1 MRSFSLASDGRVAGS
16 DASGIRWQD
25 RLGGRWAVSWQAYG
39 IGVALNAPLLIL
51 TGGSIGAEPVAASDM
66 PGWAVVALV
75 ASASTA
81 LWVLV
86 GDSVLL
92 RDRRERPAPVI
103 TVVAY
108 HAMTGVI
115 FACAIWFVGP
125 LVGVSRDGTFLETL
139 VVTVAIGLWFGIT
152 MVFLLDSR
160 QRFTQRREELLEEAV
175 SVEVGLLQEND
186 ATLRLRATIRERV
199 DEATEGLRSELT
211 AMLGTLDPGG
221 APPAADARLR
231 DVADLMRDSAES
243 AIRPLSHELW
253 RQASAEFPRPSA
265 KDVVRQ
271 ALLSERFWIMPTL
284 LIVFIGYVR
293 AGTYALGLGPGLL
306 AVLGLVAAV
315 GLTLLLA
322 NRVIAGMP
330 RVRGVVVALAFL
342 TAQAL
347 GIAFTLAMASR
358 GSDGDIGVEAF
369 GSLIGM
375 SISLLAPANIA
386 SLNAMRE
393 QVLMR
398 LKASTDG
405 ARARQ
410 IAQARQLAEI
420 TQQAA
425 RMLHGALQTKL
436 IAAAAG
442 IDQAVESGREDL
454 LEAAML
460 QVNVVLHETD
470 ADLSATSGA
479 RLDEVVERTCEAWQG
494 ILDVSLHID
503 AQVAGLIS
511 PAVESVGLL
520 VEEALANSFRHGRA
534 TRAAVSVTSM
544 HAADGEGLRVSVQDD
559 GLGGD
564 PADAG
569 LGTALM
575 SRLTEGRI
583 AYEMTDAGFC
593 VTGVISR
600 GA

>member
-1 MRSFSLASDGRVAGS
+1 MT
-16 DASGIRWQD
+16 GIRWQD

-51 TGGSIGAEPVAASDM
+51 TGGSIGAEPVAAADM
-66 PGWAVVALV
+66 PGWAAVAVV
-75 ASASTA
+75 ASAATA

-86 GDSVLL
+86 GDAVLF
-92 RDRRERPAPVI
+92 RHRRQRPAAVPA
-103 TVVAY
+103 VVAY
-108 HAMTGVI
+108 HAVTGVI
-115 FACAIWFVGP
+115 FTCAIWFVGP
-125 LVGVSRDGTFLETL
+125 LVGVTREGTLIELL

-160 QRFTQRREELLEEAV
+160 QRFTERREELLEEAV
-175 SVEVGLLQEND
+175 SVEVGLLQESD
-186 ATLRLRATIRERV
+186 ATQLLRSTIRARV
-199 DEATEGLRSELT
+199 DEATEDLRSEVT
-211 AMLGTLDPGG
+211 AMLGTLDPTG
-221 APPAADARLR
+221 APPATDVRLR

-265 KDVVRQ
+265 RDVLRQ
-271 ALLSERFWIMPTL
+271 ALLSERFWIVPTL

-293 AGTYALGLGPGLL
+293 AGTYALGLGPGLV
-306 AVLGLVAAV
+306 AVLVLVTLVGLVLAA
-315 GLTLLLA
+315 A
-322 NRVIAGMP
+322 NRVIAHLP
-330 RVRGVVVALAFL
+330 HWRGAVVVAAFL
-342 TAQAL
+342 IAQAL
-347 GIAFTLAMASR
+347 GIGFTLAMASR

-369 GSLIGM
+369 GSIIGM

-393 QVLMR
+393 QVLAR

-425 RMLHGALQTKL
+425 RMLHGSLQTKL

-442 IDQAVESGREDL
+442 IDQAVASGREDL

-460 QVNVVLHETD
+460 QVNVLLHETD
-470 ADLSATSGA
+470 ADLSVAPEEC
-479 RLDEVVERTCEAWQG
+479 LDEVVARTCGAWQG
-494 ILDVSLHID
+494 ILDITVMVEPDVSAL
-503 AQVAGLIS
+503 VAPS
-511 PAVESVGLL
+511 VESVGLL

-534 TRAAVSVTSM
+534 TRAVVAVSS
-544 HAADGEGLRVSVQDD
+544 ARDEADQEVLSVSVQDD

-564 PADAG
+564 LADAG

-575 SRLTEGRI
+575 NRLTQGRVS
-583 AYEMTDAGFC
+583 YDMTDAGFR
-593 VTGVISR
+593 VTGLISR
-600 GA
+600 

>member
-1 MRSFSLASDGRVAGS
+1 MESPVASS
-16 DASGIRWQD
+16 DIPWQD

-39 IGVALNAPLLIL
+39 IGVALNAPLLVL
-51 TGGSIGAEPVAASDM
+51 TGGSIGAEPVAAADM
-66 PGWAVVALV
+66 PGWAIVAVV
-75 ASASTA
+75 ASAATA

-86 GDSVLL
+86 GDRVLF
-92 RDRRERPAPVI
+92 RHRRRRPAPVVA
-103 TVVAY
+103 VVAY
-108 HAMTGVI
+108 HAVTGVI
-115 FACAIWFVGP
+115 FTCAIWFVGP
-125 LVGVSRDGTFLETL
+125 LVGVSRDGTFIELL

-175 SVEVGLLQEND
+175 SVEVGLLQESD
-186 ATLRLRATIRERV
+186 ATQRLRSTIRARV
-199 DEATEGLRSELT
+199 DEATEDLRSEVT
-211 AMLGTLDPGG
+211 AMLGTLDPTG
-221 APPAADARLR
+221 APLATDGRLR

-265 KDVVRQ
+265 PDVLRQ
-271 ALLSERFWIMPTL
+271 ALLSERFWVVPTL

-293 AGTYALGLGPGLL
+293 AATYALGLGPGMV
-306 AVLGLVAAV
+306 AVLVLVALVGLVLAA
-315 GLTLLLA
+315 A
-322 NRVIAGMP
+322 NGVIAHLP
-330 RVRGVVVALAFL
+330 HWRGAGVIAAFL
-342 TAQAL
+342 IAQAL
-347 GIAFTLAMASR
+347 GIGFTLAMASR

-369 GSLIGM
+369 GSIIGM

-393 QVLMR
+393 QVLAR

-425 RMLHGALQTKL
+425 RMLHGSLQTKL

-442 IDQAVESGREDL
+442 IDQAVASGREDL

-460 QVNVVLHETD
+460 QVNVLLHETD
-470 ADLSATSGA
+470 ADLSVASEE
-479 RLDEVVERTCEAWQG
+479 RLDEVVARTCGAWQG
-494 ILDVSLHID
+494 ILDITVMVEPDVSAL
-503 AQVAGLIS
+503 VAPS
-511 PAVESVGLL
+511 VESVGLL
-520 VEEALANSFRHGRA
+520 VEEALANAFRHGRA
-534 TRAAVSVTSM
+534 TRAVVAVSSARDEADQEVLSVT
-544 HAADGEGLRVSVQDD
+544 VQDD

-564 PADAG
+564 LADAG

-575 SRLTEGRI
+575 NRLTQGRVSYDMADEGFR
-583 AYEMTDAGFC
+583 
-593 VTGVISR
+593 VTGLISR
-600 GA
+600 

>member
-1 MRSFSLASDGRVAGS
+1 MSSTRPAVRRGVGDALTRV
-16 DASGIRWQD
+16 RWQD

-39 IGVALNAPLLIL
+39 IGVALNGPLLVL
-51 TGGSIGAEPVAASDM
+51 TGGSIGAEPVAAADM
-66 PGWAVVALV
+66 PGWAMVAVV
-75 ASASTA
+75 ASAATA

-86 GDSVLL
+86 GDQVLL
-92 RDRRERPAPVI
+92 RHRRQRPAPVVA
-103 TVVAY
+103 VVAY
-108 HAMTGVI
+108 HAVTGVI

-125 LVGVSRDGTFLETL
+125 LVGVSREGTLLETL

-186 ATLRLRATIRERV
+186 ATQRLRSTIRARV
-199 DEATEGLRSELT
+199 DEATEDLRSEVT
-211 AMLGTLDPGG
+211 AMLGTLDPAA
-221 APPAADARLR
+221 APSATDGRLR

-265 KDVVRQ
+265 RDVLRQ
-271 ALLSERFWIMPTL
+271 ALLSERFWVVPTL

-306 AVLGLVAAV
+306 AVLALVAVVGLVLVAA
-315 GLTLLLA
+315 
-322 NRVIAGMP
+322 NRAIARRP
-330 RVRGVVVALAFL
+330 RWRGAVVVLAFVASQL
-342 TAQAL
+342 L
-347 GIAFTLAMASR
+347 GIGFTMAMAAR

-393 QVLMR
+393 QVLAR
-398 LKASTDG
+398 LQASTDG

-425 RMLHGALQTKL
+425 RVLHGSLQTKL

-442 IDQAVESGREDL
+442 IDQAVASGREDL

-470 ADLSATSGA
+470 ADLSAA
-479 RLDEVVERTCEAWQG
+479 PDEVLHEVVERTCGAWQG
-494 ILDVSLHID
+494 ILDITVVVEPEVADLVSP
-503 AQVAGLIS
+503 S
-511 PAVESVGLL
+511 VESVGLL
-520 VEEALANSFRHGRA
+520 VEEALANAFRHGRA
-534 TRAAVSVTSM
+534 TKAAVAVGSARDEAGQDVLSVT
-544 HAADGEGLRVSVQDD
+544 VQDD

-564 PADAG
+564 LADAG

-575 SRLTEGRI
+575 NRLTQGRVS
-583 AYEMTDAGFC
+583 YDMTDEGFRIS
-593 VTGVISR
+593 GLISR
-600 GA
+600 